1 MLHYVKN
8 KAMIFSH
15 SAFNDSLTNADELV
29 ELLKGTFAYVNL
41 IPYNEVSENE
51 FRRSDKESVRAFYEE
66 LKRIGVNVTIRKEF
80 GSDIDAACGQLRAKK
95 EGVISE

>member
-1 MLHYVKN
+1 MKQEYN
-8 KAMIFSH
+8 KKVIIIDNKLYDLQEIKSV
-15 SAFNDSLTNADELV
+15 SAYNK
-29 ELLKGTFAYVNL
+29 LKET
-41 IPYNEVSENE
+41 SE
-51 FRRSDKESVRAFYEE
+51 KAFYEE